1 VTQAPT
7 GIKAFLQLAKPG
19 IVFGNWIAATGG
31 FLLASQGDVDWR
43 LLVATMLGVSLVV
56 ASGCVFNN
64 LIDQDID
71 RVMRRTRN
79 RALVTGAVTPAA
91 AWVYGTALGLAGFG
105 LLGWMTN
112 GLSLGHAALGWVVYV
127 GIYSLWLKRCSVHS
141 TVVGS
146 LAGAAPPVIGY
157 CAVTGR
163 LDAGAWLLLAIFG
176 LWQIP
181 HSYAIAIFRLDDFV
195 AARLPVLPVARGVAA
210 AKRQIVVS
218 ILAFAVVAPAMTLA
232 GYTGAAYFAVA
243 GATGGYWLWIALAQR
258 RDGDDAAWA
267 RRIFACSIFA
277 VMALCVMMSADF
289 RVAALGL
296 PLGGGRL

>member
-1 VTQAPT
+1 VSKPAT
-7 GIKAFLQLAKPG
+7 GFNAYLQLAKPG

-31 FLLASQGDVDWR
+31 FLLAARGEVDWA
-43 LLVATMLGVSLVV
+43 LLGLTMLGVSLVV

-64 LIDQDID
+64 IIDQDID

-91 AWVYGTALGLAGFG
+91 AWAYGTLLGCAGFG
-105 LLGWMTN
+105 VLAGWTNWLCLG
-112 GLSLGHAALGWVVYV
+112 LAALGWVVYV
-127 GIYSLWLKRCSVHS
+127 GVYSLWLKRCSVHS

-157 CAVTGR
+157 CAVSGR
-163 LDAGAWLLLAIFG
+163 LDAAAWLLLAIFG

-218 ILAFAVVAPAMTLA
+218 ILAFAVAAPAMTLA
-232 GYTGAAYFAVA
+232 GYTGVAYFAVA
-243 GATGGYWLWIALAQR
+243 GATGGYWLWVAMAER
-258 RDGDDAAWA
+258 GGDDAAWA

-277 VMALCVMMSADF
+277 VMALAVMMSADF
-289 RVAALGL
+289 RAAAVL
-296 PLGGGRL
+296 PIGGGKL

>member
-1 VTQAPT
+1 MTQSPT
-7 GIKAFLQLAKPG
+7 GLKAYLQLAKPG

-31 FLLASQGDVDWR
+31 FLLASQGNVDWW
-43 LLVATMLGVSLVV
+43 LLAATMLGVSLVV

-64 LIDQDID
+64 IIDRDID
-71 RVMRRTRN
+71 RVMRRTRT

-91 AWVYGTALGLAGFG
+91 AWVYGILLGLTGFG
-105 LLGWMTN
+105 LLGAMTN
-112 GLSLGHAALGWVVYV
+112 WLSFGLAVLGWVVYV
-127 GIYSLWLKRCSVHS
+127 GVYSLWLKRCSVHS
-141 TVVGS
+141 TVIGS

-218 ILAFAVVAPAMTLA
+218 ILGFAVVAPAMTLA
-232 GYTGAAYFAVA
+232 GYTGGAYFAVA

-258 RDGDDAAWA
+258 NTDDVAWA

-277 VMALCVMMSADF
+277 VMALALMMSADF
-289 RVAALGL
+289 RVSGFGL
-296 PLGGGRL
+296 PGGGGRL